1 MTEPVLAVV
10 GLLVA
15 LSSLPGTIELFAIT
29 LAGVLPARRPDPAPS
44 EGRDLH
50 VVAVIPAHDE
60 EAGIARCVES
70 LHACAPTDD
79 LFSIAVIADNCGDAT
94 AERARAA
101 GARVLERH
109 DSTKIGKGHAL
120 EWAFRRLLAE
130 AADVLL
136 VVDADTV
143 VEPSLVSAL
152 RQRFAAGAD
161 AVQTR
166 YGVRNADES
175 LRTRLMNVAL
185 LAFNVLRPR
194 GRDRLGLS
202 VGILGNGFALARDT
216 LVAVPYHAHS
226 VVEDLEYHLALV
238 RAGKRVEFADETT
251 VRADMPVGGR
261 GAATQRARWEGG
273 RFRMIRETAPT
284 LAGEIAS
291 GRLRLLEP
299 LLELLLLPLAF
310 HVVLLVAALVVP
322 WPPGRAYAG
331 LGLGLVGAHVVAGIV
346 VGGGGRR
353 DLVALLAA
361 PFYVVWKVGL
371 SRAIARASRREA
383 DWVRTERADATSDG
397 P

>member
-1 MTEPVLAVV
+1 MTESALAVV
-10 GLLVA
+10 GVLVA
-15 LSSLPGTIELFAIT
+15 LASLPGTIELLALT
-29 LAGVLPARRPDPAPS
+29 LAGVLPARRPDTAES
-44 EGRDLH
+44 DGSALH
-50 VVAVIPAHDE
+50 VVAVVPAHDE

-70 LHACAPTDD
+70 LRACAPADD
-79 LFSIAVIADNCGDAT
+79 RLSIAVIADNCSDAT
-94 AERARAA
+94 AENARAA

-109 DSTKIGKGHAL
+109 DPTRIGKGHAL
-120 EWAFRRLLAE
+120 EWAFRRLLSE
-130 AADVLL
+130 GADVLL
-136 VVDADTV
+136 VVDADTI
-143 VEPSLVSAL
+143 VEPGLVSVL

-166 YGVRNADES
+166 YGVLNAGES

-202 VGILGNGFALARDT
+202 VGILGNGFALGRDT
-216 LVAVPYHAHS
+216 LLAVPYDAHS

-261 GAATQRARWEGG
+261 GADTQRARWEGG
-273 RFRMIRETAPT
+273 RLRMVRETAPV
-284 LAGEIAS
+284 LAGEVAS

-310 HVVLLVAALVVP
+310 HVVLLAAALVVP
-322 WPPGRAYAG
+322 WPPGRLYASF
-331 LGLGLVGAHVVAGIV
+331 GLGLVGAHVVAGIV

-383 DWVRTERADATSDG
+383 AWVRTERADATG
-397 P
+397 ERP